1 MEEVIEHCAPGRR
14 YEGHHLKAKR
24 LRGGVEQR
32 WRLTVGQEPR
42 SY

>member
-1 MEEVIEHCAPGRR
+1 MEEVIERRVPGRL
-14 YEGHHLKAKR
+14 YEGHHLRVKR

-32 WRLTVGQEPR
+32 WRLTIGQEFR